1 MGRGASRRIDGVKW
15 EGVTPIQGLSL
26 PAGKHRFKYENPKLG
41 VTKEFEIEII
51 KDRTIRVN
59 IFMEKEPGKDVKIRF
74 LDY

>member
-26 PAGKHRFKYENPKLG
+26 PAGKHRFKYENPKMG

-51 KDRTIRVN
+51 KDKTIRVN
-59 IFMEKEPGKDVKIRF
+59 IFMEREPGNDVKIRF
-74 LDY
+74 INE